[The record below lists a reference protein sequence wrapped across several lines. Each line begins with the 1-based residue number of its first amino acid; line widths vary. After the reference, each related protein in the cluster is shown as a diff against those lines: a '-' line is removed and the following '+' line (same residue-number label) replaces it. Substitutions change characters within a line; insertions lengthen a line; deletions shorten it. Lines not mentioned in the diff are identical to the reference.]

1 MVDHTSIEEQ
11 VLGSNTKWGLLK
23 LIDYTAEPECCP
35 DCKTT
40 KISKMGEKT
49 ENKYLDTD
57 KKGNVFW
64 VNVKR
69 QRHRCNNPDCQ
80 LKSFT
85 PERDEFP
92 PHKSFSKNFEDMF
105 CKDLA
110 RKLRTPQKEIAND
123 YDINNDA
130 ASRIIGDRLLKLKTV
145 TTVLGCSHLYFLP
158 FDYANKQCIA
168 VIGEFVPLDDSL
180 FLLDIYDEYD
190 VSSLRAFS
198 QRDYETDTDQVKS
211 AFCRLIPE
219 IIKELTNT
227 YKQSEATGAS
237 SRMLKYDIDKLK
249 GKRGQKLYTARRNA
263 LNDLLITLKKTHH
276 TGPQYIQTIRQWAYD
291 SYDIFEEDEMSA
303 DDNSYIEET
312 ITGQLTNQI
321 YDFHDLLIKDGER
334 LHKIAKYEKEHY
346 DAYKLSEKSIKQFMK
361 IIEELQKTNFSVQ
374 LLSYRLLYARTDLEH
389 YDKKV
394 VNWVTNFSAKID
406 TKYRAYAPWVSIETL
421 YKEILPQKKKSK

>member
-23 LIDYTAEPECCP
+23 SIDYTAEPDCCP

-40 KISKMGEKT
+40 KISKMGGKT

-85 PERDEFP
+85 PDQDEFS

-105 CKDLA
+105 CKKLA
-110 RKLRTPQKEIAND
+110 RNFRTPQKEIAKE
-123 YDINNDA
+123 YDINNDT
-130 ASRIIGDRLLKLKTV
+130 ASRIIGNRLINLKKV
-145 TTVLGCSHLYFLP
+145 TTVLGCNHLYFLP

-168 VIGEFVPLDDSL
+168 VLGEFVPLDDSL
-180 FLLDIYDEYD
+180 FLLDIYDDYD
-190 VSSLRAFS
+190 VKSLQAFC
-198 QRDYETDTDQVKS
+198 QRDYETDTDQVQS
-211 AFCRLIPE
+211 AFCRLMPE
-219 IIKELTNT
+219 FINELNIV
-227 YKQSEATGAS
+227 YDNSEATGVS
-237 SRMLKYDIDKLK
+237 RRMLKYDIEKLI
-249 GKRGQKLYTARRNA
+249 GVRGQKLYAARREA
-263 LNDLLITLKKTHH
+263 LDDLYEIIKRPLH
-276 TGPQYIQTIRQWAYD
+276 TDGQYIQAIKQWSDDYLYIVEDNKTVDREKLTLVEKNAF
-291 SYDIFEEDEMSA
+291 DI
-303 DDNSYIEET
+303 T
-312 ITGQLTNQI
+312 PQL
-321 YDFHDLLIKDGER
+321 YDFYELVLNEGSYLRDIV
-334 LHKIAKYEKEHY
+334 IYEKEHY

-374 LLSYRLLYARTDLEH
+374 LLSYRLLYACTDLEH

-406 TKYRAYAPWVSIETL
+406 TKHRAYAPWVSIETL
-421 YKEILPQKKKSK
+421 YKEIVPQKKKI